1 MTIFSP
7 VTDEANA
14 EIEAIL
20 RNRIALTGG
29 ISFAEY
35 MQLCLYHPEHGY
47 YTRTRPRIGKSGD
60 FFTSSSVHAAF
71 GRLIARQLADMWE
84 KMGRGPFTVAEQGG
98 GEGDLC
104 RDILEAVA
112 EENPAFYAAL
122 RYCMVEIS
130 PDNRARQMERLENL
144 RNKVVW
150 CQLEDLAGMCG
161 CFLSNE
167 LVDAFP
173 VEQVEFRDG
182 CWHQVYVVEQDGKF
196 LEELRPAKSSEFF
209 DYFSWVGIDL
219 AEGNRAEVNLQA
231 PRWMRDIGNL
241 LQRGFVLTID
251 YGYPAKE
258 LYAPWRR
265 NGTLMC
271 YHKHT
276 ASEDPFAMPGCQDIT
291 THVDFTA
298 LQRAGEDV
306 GLLTLY
312 YGDQGR
318 FLLGLGFV
326 EVLLLLQSRTSD
338 ERKAQALRLTL
349 KNLIMPEGGMGD
361 TFKVLIQGKG
371 VPHWPLLCSRRC
383 GDLPMVADLTV

>member
-1 MTIFSP
+1 MAISP
-7 VTDEANA
+7 PIMDETNA
-14 EIEAIL
+14 ELEAIL

-35 MQLCLYHPEHGY
+35 MQLCLYHPDYGY
-47 YTRTRPRIGKSGD
+47 YTRTRSRIGKSGD
-60 FFTSSSVHAAF
+60 FFTSTSVHAAF

-104 RDILEAVA
+104 RDILEAAA
-112 EENPAFYAAL
+112 EESPEFYCAL

-130 PDNRARQMERLENL
+130 PDNRARQMARLDGV
-144 RNKVVW
+144 RDKVEW
-150 CQLEDLAGMCG
+150 CQLDDLAGMCG
-161 CFLSNE
+161 CIISNE

-173 VEQVEFRDG
+173 VEQVEIRDG
-182 CWHQVYVVEQDGKF
+182 CWYQVFVVEQDGQF
-196 LEELRPAKSSEFF
+196 VEELRPARSSEFA
-209 DYFSWVGIDL
+209 DYFSKVGIDL
-219 AEGNRAEVNLQA
+219 TEGNRAEVNLQA
-231 PRWMRDIGNL
+231 LRWMREIGNL

-251 YGYPAKE
+251 YGYPAEE

-271 YHKHT
+271 YHRHT
-276 ASEDPFAMPGCQDIT
+276 ASEDPFEMPGCQDIT

-298 LQRAGEDV
+298 LQRAGEES
-306 GLLTLY
+306 GLQSLY

-326 EVLLLLQSRTSD
+326 EVLLLLQSRTTN
-338 ERKAQALRLTL
+338 ERNAQALRLTL
-349 KNLIMPEGGMGD
+349 KNLIMPEGGMGE

-371 VPHWPLLCSRRC
+371 VPPLPLLCSRRC
-383 GDLPMVADLTV
+383 GDLFIASDLTV